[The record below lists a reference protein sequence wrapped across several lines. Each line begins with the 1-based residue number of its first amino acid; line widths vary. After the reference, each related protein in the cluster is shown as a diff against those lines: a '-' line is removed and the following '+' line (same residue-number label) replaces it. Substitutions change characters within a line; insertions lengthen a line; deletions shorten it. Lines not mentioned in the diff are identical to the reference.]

1 MMSLKERAQEL
12 WNQRVATAAKDPRAF
27 RGGIIETL
35 KAEFGC
41 STATASTQYNNV
53 KKRSPPVEGL
63 GRAPGV
69 KRQPKAVNP
78 VETEDADS
86 ACYSV
91 IELTPHGKSYQ
102 VGRTRAFILQGDA
115 SEIYDT
121 ACQSYPNSVW
131 VMIKGIGPFHGDSY
145 RLASGEYEIKRS
157 R

>member
-1 MMSLKERAQEL
+1 MNLKERAQEL
-12 WNQRVATAAKDPRAF
+12 WNQRVATAAIDPRAF

-53 KKRSPPVEGL
+53 KKRNPPVEGL

-69 KRQPKAVNP
+69 KRRPQVDKPIDPA
-78 VETEDADS
+78 DADS
-86 ACYSV
+86 TCYSV
-91 IELTPHGKSYQ
+91 IELTPHGKSYR

-121 ACQSYPNSVW
+121 ACQSYPGSVW
-131 VMIKGIGPFHGDSY
+131 VMIKGIGPLYGESY
-145 RLASGEYEIKRS
+145 KLASGEYEIKRS

>member
-1 MMSLKERAQEL
+1 MNLKERAQEL
-12 WNQRVATAAKDPRAF
+12 WDQRVATAAIDPKAF

-53 KKRSPPVEGL
+53 KKRNPPVEGL
-63 GRAPGV
+63 GRAPGA
-69 KRQPKAVNP
+69 KRQPRVGKPA
-78 VETEDADS
+78 ETADDES
-86 ACYSV
+86 ECYSV
-91 IELTPHGKSYQ
+91 IELAPHGKTYL

-121 ACQSYPNSVW
+121 ACHSYPGSVW
-131 VMIKGIGPFHGDSY
+131 VMIKGIGPLHGETY
-145 RLASGEYEIKRS
+145 KLASGEYEIKRN